1 MLYEG
6 NLKLSHEKGKMN
18 YGSPWNLV
26 DVGDIMRNIY
36 YKCDYVKEMLAPN
49 GLLWLNFFEDALC
62 IDVVLLPN
70 LKFFWSCLRIINFF
84 YRKPPEMQL
93 NAKDNQVLFENCD

>member
-49 GLLWLNFFEDALC
+49 GLLWLNFFWGCSMHRCCPLAKSQDF
-62 IDVVLLPN
+62 
-70 LKFFWSCLRIINFF
+70 LK
-84 YRKPPEMQL
+84 
-93 NAKDNQVLFENCD
+93 LFAYY